1 MKDGINPPLFRIR
14 EDLTNDLNRHVV
26 TSILTRNMAPL
37 PLFLFCTS
45 LISRAAINNAQNRL
59 RSETPRIMRS
69 ISFDRDLL
77 AWINLHV
84 ETDHRFRDWSHFI
97 EVFMREYR
105 ERIEKER
112 LNEMGPYER
121 RNHSEPLPSFD
132 YDDRSGLDHIVIL
145 STSLWRISGTH
156 FFILTIRGSP
166 IILLDHSIRLFRL
179 PSIFPQSRKDMVLKF
194 IITILSLPFWPPVT
208 EEDWIRCAVAL
219 SPDSSNASSEIYIS
233 ISRAKMEK

>member
-14 EDLTNDLNRHVV
+14 GDLTNDLNRHVV

-37 PLFLFCTS
+37 PLFLFYTS
-45 LISRAAINNAQNRL
+45 IISRAAINNAQNRL

-145 STSLWRISGTH
+145 SGVFEGFLEPISSSWPFVVQLLSFWIIPLGCLDSPLSSPNRGRIW
-156 FFILTIRGSP
+156 
-166 IILLDHSIRLFRL
+166 
-179 PSIFPQSRKDMVLKF
+179 
-194 IITILSLPFWPPVT
+194 FWN
-208 EEDWIRCAVAL
+208 
-219 SPDSSNASSEIYIS
+219 S
-233 ISRAKMEK
+233 